1 MTIHVW
7 VPDYLASTG
16 GIQVLS
22 RFFVRALRE
31 CFPEARIVVVGKND
45 TSIPDLHA
53 AGIDAFYAVGWWSR
67 PLRTVAF
74 AARLWR
80 LASIDRPDLIITTHA
95 NFSPVARWLKKMRGI
110 PFSAVGNGIDVWN
123 IPSEQIR
130 MALRS
135 ADQLLAIS
143 RFTRERMAAA
153 IDLPLERM
161 ELFPCTFDSEEF
173 KPAPKPHFLL
183 KRYGLDPEQPVVL
196 TVARLASAERYK
208 GYDQA
213 LHALATVRSAL
224 PNVRYIL
231 GGTGPDRP
239 RVVELIEKLDLHDNV
254 ILAGHIPQHELCAHY
269 NLCDVFT
276 MPSKGEGFGI
286 VFLEALACG
295 KPVIAGNKDGSV
307 DALLNGKL
315 GVLVDPDKPEAI
327 AQALVQV
334 LSKTYPLPILR
345 EPLELRRRAVDA
357 YGYERFVT
365 RVRETV
371 GPLLNG
377 ATGPK

>member
-31 CFPEARIVVVGKND
+31 CFPDARIIVLGKND
-45 TSIPDLHA
+45 TSIPDLKA
-53 AGIDAFYAVGWWSR
+53 AGIDGFYAVGWWSR
-67 PLRTVAF
+67 PLRTAAF
-74 AARLWR
+74 ATRLWR
-80 LASIDRPDLIITTHA
+80 VASIDPPDLIITTHA
-95 NFSPVARWLKKMRGI
+95 HFSPVARWLKKMRGI
-110 PFSAVGNGIDVWN
+110 PFFAVGNGIDVWD

-130 MALRS
+130 LALRS
-135 ADQLLAIS
+135 ADRLLAIS

-153 IDLPLERM
+153 IDLPPEGM
-161 ELFPCTFDSEEF
+161 DLFPCTFDSDEF
-173 KPAPKPHFLL
+173 KPGPKPHFLL
-183 KRYGLDPEQPVVL
+183 KRYGLEPDQPVIL
-196 TVARLASAERYK
+196 TVARLASIERYK

-213 LHALATVRSAL
+213 LRALSKVRISH
-224 PNVRYIL
+224 PNVRYLL

-239 RVVELIEKLDLHDNV
+239 RVVDLIKKLDLEDNV
-254 ILAGHIPQHELCAHY
+254 ILAGHIPQNELCAHY

-307 DALLNGKL
+307 DALLNGEV
-315 GVLVDPDKPEAI
+315 GVLVDPDSPDAI
-327 AQALVQV
+327 ADALVEV
-334 LSKTYPLPILR
+334 LSGTHPLAILR
-345 EPLELRRRAVDA
+345 EPLELRRRIIEA

-365 RVRETV
+365 RVRELV
-371 GPLLNG
+371 RPLLNG
-377 ATGPK
+377 AVAPK